1 MVIQNILGEKGVIGG
16 PAATSKDLQYITS
29 KEVVYY
35 SLVAFIIISIILFLS
50 LESFIE
56 PILFF
61 IAIGVAIILN
71 MGTNI
76 VFDSI
81 SFNTHSIAAI
91 IQLAVSMDYSIFL
104 LHRYIEEKENY
115 KDENQAMIVAI
126 DKTFN
131 SVLSSSMTT
140 VAGFLALIVMK
151 YTIGKDIG
159 LVLAKGVFFSLIS
172 VITLLPVLILIFD
185 KVIEKYKHKI
195 FLPNFKKS
203 AAFII
208 KRKYLLLIIA
218 IIIAVPSYL
227 AESNV
232 NYYYANE
239 KVLPASSDSN
249 IAIKEIDKLFSNK
262 NQLALILPK
271 GDKLNEI
278 QLIKE
283 LEDIEGV
290 GDVKG
295 LYSMVDIV
303 IPETFIPEEIKEK
316 FQSENYSLININL
329 NLPMEGNVTQDS
341 LNRIKEKVSNYYNEW
356 YLTGE
361 SAIYSDLK
369 ETTAKDFRNVTI
381 LSIILISSIILIAFK
396 SITIPLILVL
406 IIQLGIWI
414 NLAIPYMKGKE
425 LNFISFI
432 IIGAIQL
439 GATVDYA
446 ILFTSRYRENL
457 ERINDRNKAAV
468 QTIED
473 TGRPIL
479 TSALILFTGTFSVYL
494 ITSMTNAKELTL
506 LIGRGAIISLIL
518 VLMVLPSLLIIFDKV
533 IGISTINWP
542 TINNKRREKS

>member
-1 MVIQNILGEKGVIGG
+1 M
-16 PAATSKDLQYITS
+16 
-29 KEVVYY
+29 
-35 SLVAFIIISIILFLS
+35 
-50 LESFIE
+50 
-56 PILFF
+56 
-61 IAIGVAIILN
+61 
-71 MGTNI
+71 
-76 VFDSI
+76 
-81 SFNTHSIAAI
+81 
-91 IQLAVSMDYSIFL
+91 
-104 LHRYIEEKENY
+104 
-115 KDENQAMIVAI
+115 
-126 DKTFN
+126 
-131 SVLSSSMTT
+131 
-140 VAGFLALIVMK
+140 
-151 YTIGKDIG
+151 
-159 LVLAKGVFFSLIS
+159 
-172 VITLLPVLILIFD
+172 
-185 KVIEKYKHKI
+185 
-195 FLPNFKKS
+195 
-203 AAFII
+203 
-208 KRKYLLLIIA
+208 
-218 IIIAVPSYL
+218 
-227 AESNV
+227 
-232 NYYYANE
+232 
-239 KVLPASSDSN
+239 
-249 IAIKEIDKLFSNK
+249 
-262 NQLALILPK
+262 
-271 GDKLNEI
+271 
-278 QLIKE
+278 IKE